1 MNQKGLRNKKV
12 ISPQPQTTTI
22 TAYLTVLLSAA
33 GPSGEEQFCKD

>member
-33 GPSGEEQFCKD
+33 GPNGEEQFCKD